1 MNVWL
6 LVKSC
11 VGSLI
16 FAVGQVFA
24 WLNRRESKR
33 EHAEK
38 NERVEQLQSASAK
51 PSREHADRI
60 NRWLLRGR
68 SGRLRPPP

>member
-1 MNVWL
+1 MNLWL
-6 LVKSC
+6 MIKS
-11 VGSLI
+11 GIASLI
-16 FAVGQVFA
+16 FAIGQVFA

-33 EHAEK
+33 DHAEK
-38 NERVEQLQSASAK
+38 IERVENLQSAAAK
-51 PSREHADRI
+51 PSQAHADRI